1 MKIWELEWKK
11 INKKPF
17 LRGIIGLAAFSLSIA
32 MLFLFIPDE
41 EMGRGDAMIIRE
53 WESLIVL
60 VSCVTLF
67 GFAVLGA
74 VIYVNA
80 VFKEYQ
86 GKRSLL
92 LFSYP
97 IERKRMFRAKACL
110 SGISIMAAAF
120 IVNYLVL
127 LVAGLTSNV
136 FHIMPHSFGL
146 KEMVELVAYSLAM
159 AVLASGI
166 GLIALGIGM
175 FRSSAMTVVIAT
187 LIIAGVMTNLFSA
200 NMFTRIGIAI
210 ALVLVLAAGCVAF
223 HQMEVRIKNMEVR

>member
-60 VSCVTLF
+60 VSCITLF

-97 IERKRMFRAKACL
+97 IERKKMFRAKACL
-110 SGISIMAAAF
+110 SGVSIMAAAF

-127 LVAGLTSNV
+127 LAAGLTSNV

-146 KEMVELVAYSLAM
+146 AEMLELVIYSLAM

-187 LIIAGVMTNLFSA
+187 LIIAGVMTVSYTHLTLPTICS
-200 NMFTRIGIAI
+200 
-210 ALVLVLAAGCVAF
+210 V
-223 HQMEVRIKNMEVR
+223 

>member
-159 AVLASGI
+159 AVLASG
-166 GLIALGIGM
+166 M
-175 FRSSAMTVVIAT
+175 FRSSTMTVVIAT

-210 ALVLVLAAGCVAF
+210 ALVLVLAAGCIAF

>member
-1 MKIWELEWKK
+1 MRIWELEWKK

-17 LRGIIGLAAFSLSIA
+17 LWGIMGLAAFDLFIA

-41 EMGRGDAMIIRE
+41 DMGRGNAMLIRE

-60 VSCVTLF
+60 VSCITLL
-67 GFAVLGA
+67 GFAVLGS

-80 VFKEYQ
+80 VYKEYK
-86 GKRSLL
+86 GKRALL

-120 IVNYLVL
+120 TVNYLVL
-127 LVAGLTSNV
+127 LIAGLMSNI
-136 FHIMPHSFGL
+136 FHIMPHSFGIA
-146 KEMVELVAYSLAM
+146 EMIELVIYSLSM
-159 AVLASGI
+159 AVLASGT

-175 FRSSAMTVVIAT
+175 FRSSSMTVVIAT

-200 NMFTRIGIAI
+200 NMFTRIGVVI
-210 ALVLVLAAGCVAF
+210 ALVLVLSASGVAF
-223 HQMEVRIKNMEVR
+223 HKMEGWIKNMEVK

>member
-17 LRGIIGLAAFSLSIA
+17 LRGIMGLAAFSLSIA

-97 IERKRMFRAKACL
+97 IERKRMFRAKAWHKYHGSGVYRKL
-110 SGISIMAAAF
+110 SGAFGSGAYIECISYYAAF
-120 IVNYLVL
+120 FWIKRDGRTCRLQSCDGGPCKRHRPDRPWNRHVQILGYDGRYSDSDYRWSDDQSVFRKYVYQNRHRDS
-127 LVAGLTSNV
+127 AGSC
-136 FHIMPHSFGL
+136 
-146 KEMVELVAYSLAM
+146 
-159 AVLASGI
+159 I
-166 GLIALGIGM
+166 GGRLRRI
-175 FRSSAMTVVIAT
+175 SSD
-187 LIIAGVMTNLFSA
+187 GS
-200 NMFTRIGIAI
+200 
-210 ALVLVLAAGCVAF
+210 
-223 HQMEVRIKNMEVR
+223 QD